1 MTALGRRMGRSFS
14 PTQWIYLL
22 VHALIFAAGI
32 ALYQVKGALS
42 FSVATSLI
50 STGVAGW
57 VIFLWVRQSESRFST
72 VQALESL
79 GIIKAFTARS
89 ISIRHEYEPRF
100 SASRREISIMGFGL
114 RALREDFGDEFA
126 NWATRSKVRILLLDP
141 DAPSAHW
148 SYAAQRD
155 REEGNSAGSIA
166 NDVRAFLAYT
176 REVRAAHP
184 QTFQVRLY
192 RCIPSINLCVVD
204 DDLFWGPY
212 LLGRQSRDTATLLC
226 GKGGPLYATF
236 VRHFEQIWSDP
247 EMSYE
252 AAL

>member
-1 MTALGRRMGRSFS
+1 MTALGRRIRFRYS
-14 PTQWIYLL
+14 PTQWVYLL
-22 VHALIFAAGI
+22 VHALLFAVGV
-32 ALYQVKGALS
+32 ALYQIKGAFS
-42 FSVATSLI
+42 FSIATSLI

-57 VIFLWVRQSESRFST
+57 VIFLWVRQSESHFST
-72 VQALESL
+72 MQSLESL

-89 ISIRHEYEPRF
+89 IPIRHEYEPRF

-114 RALREDFGDEFA
+114 RALREDFGDEFTS
-126 NWATRSKVRILLLDP
+126 WAARSKVRILLLDP
-141 DAPSAHW
+141 DAPGTTW

-155 REEGNSAGSIA
+155 REEGNSDESIA

-192 RCIPSINLCVVD
+192 RCIPSINLCIVD
-204 DDLFWGPY
+204 DDVFWGPY
-212 LLGRQSRDTATLLC
+212 LLGRQSRDTVTLLC
-226 GKGGPLYATF
+226 GKGGPLYVTF

-247 EMSYE
+247 EMSHE